1 MIDVTDQCKFLL
13 ISQAPQ
19 GKEVKYTERYTYS
32 QNGNLMKGR
41 IYLRICMQA
50 EFYGVWAKSNF
61 LSSRKIQLTALTKYV
76 PFIKFNQ

>member
-41 IYLRICMQA
+41 ICLRA

-61 LSSRKIQLTALTKYV
+61 LTSRKMKLTALTKYV